1 MMYTHSIRIDKRKCV
16 GCTSC
21 IKTCPTEAIRVQQG
35 KAKVLS
41 DRCIDCGRCIVYCHH
56 HAVVSVT
63 TPLEALGEFKYNIC
77 IPSASFYAQFRALTS
92 PEDLFPSLYA
102 MGFDAIYEEAKAA
115 EIVAEATRHYLK
127 TSDAVFPLISTN
139 CPVIPRLITS
149 LYPNLIDNLSPFLP
163 TNEVAAR
170 IAKREFAEAVGVPM
184 SEIGAY
190 YISPCAAETTHVRHP
205 LGIEKSELDGVFASR
220 DVYAKVIS
228 LMGKV
233 NGQPSAVMFPSGA
246 FGIGAAVIGG
256 FSVAVGTER
265 YLAVDGVHS
274 IIQCLEEIENERLGD
289 LQLFEAMACSGGCVG
304 GPLNFENQFVAK
316 NRNRRI
322 AYSQPR
328 MELETDEHVDK
339 YINSDLIRFEK
350 PFEPH
355 DILKLSDDVLEAARM
370 TEKLEEINRTLP
382 GLDCGSCGSPTC
394 RTLAEDIVKGSAV
407 EMDCIFK
414 LRDKVR
420 QMAQDMVDLAGANKR
435 G

>member
-1 MMYTHSIRIDKRKCV
+1 MMYTHSVRIDKRKCV

-21 IKTCPTEAIRVQQG
+21 IKTCPTEAIRVQNG
-35 KAKVLS
+35 KARVLP

-77 IPSASFYAQFRALTS
+77 IPSASFYAQFRNVTA
-92 PEDLFPSLYA
+92 PDALFPALYA

-115 EIVAEATRHYLK
+115 EIVAEATRRYLK

-139 CPVIPRLITS
+139 CPVVPRLVAA

-170 IAKREFAEAVGVPM
+170 IAKREFAAAAGVPF
-184 SEIGAY
+184 EQVGAY
-190 YISPCAAETTHVRHP
+190 YISPCAAETTHVRSP

-220 DVYAKVIS
+220 DMYAKVIS

-233 NGQPSAVMFPSGA
+233 SDQPKAVMHPAGA
-246 FGIGAAVIGG
+246 FGIGAAAIGG
-256 FSVAVGTER
+256 FSVAVGTEH
-265 YLAVDGVHS
+265 YLAADGVYS
-274 IIQCLEEIENERLGD
+274 IIQCLEEIENERLRD
-289 LQLFEAMACSGGCVG
+289 LQLFEAMACSGGCIG

-328 MELETDEHVDK
+328 MDLETDEHVK
-339 YINSDLIRFEK
+339 SYINSELIRFEK
-350 PFEPH
+350 PFLPH
-355 DILKLSDDVLEAARM
+355 DILKLSDDVVEAARM
-370 TEKLEEINRTLP
+370 TEKLEAIARTLP

-420 QMAQDMVDLAGANKR
+420 QMAQEMVDLAGANKR

>member
-1 MMYTHSIRIDKRKCV
+1 MYTHSVRIDKRRCV

-21 IKTCPTEAIRVQQG
+21 IKTCPTEAIRVQEG
-35 KAKVLS
+35 KARILAE
-41 DRCIDCGRCIVYCHH
+41 RCIDCGRCIVYCRH
-56 HAVVSVT
+56 HAVVTVT
-63 TPLEALGEFKYNIC
+63 TPLEALGQFKYNIC
-77 IPSASFYAQFRALTS
+77 IPSASFYAQFRTLAS

-102 MGFDAIYEEAKAA
+102 LGFDAIYEEAKAA
-115 EIVAEATRHYLK
+115 EIIAEATRRYLK
-127 TSDAVFPLISTN
+127 TSDAVIPLISTN
-139 CPVIPRLITS
+139 CPVIPRLITT

-170 IAKREFAEAVGVPM
+170 IAKREFSQVTGVPVE
-184 SEIGAY
+184 EIGAY
-190 YISPCAAETTHVRHP
+190 YISPCAAETTHVRRP
-205 LGIEKSELDGVFASR
+205 LGLTKSELDGVFASR

-228 LMGKV
+228 LMGRV
-233 NGQPSAVMFPSGA
+233 DVPQNAAMFPSGA
-246 FGIGAAVIGG
+246 FGLGAAVIGG
-256 FSVAVGTER
+256 FSAAVGTEH

-274 IIQCLEEIENERLGD
+274 IIQCLEEIENERLHD
-289 LQLFEAMACSGGCVG
+289 LQLFEAMACNGGCVG

-328 MELETDEHVDK
+328 MELETDEHVNK
-339 YINSDLIRFEK
+339 YLNEDLIRYDL
-350 PFEPH
+350 PFEQH
-355 DILKLSDDVLEAARM
+355 DILKLSDDVVEAARM
-370 TEKLEEINRTLP
+370 TDKLETITRMLP

-420 QMAQDMVDLAGANKR
+420 QMAQDMVDLANANKR

>member
-1 MMYTHSIRIDKRKCV
+1 MYTHSVRIDRRKCV

-21 IKTCPTEAIRVQQG
+21 IKTCPTEAIRVQEG
-35 KAKVLS
+35 KAKILAE
-41 DRCIDCGRCIVYCHH
+41 RCIDCGRCIIYCHH

-63 TPLEALGEFKYNIC
+63 TPLAALGEFKYNIV
-77 IPSASFYAQFRALTS
+77 IPSTSLYSQFRNLPS
-92 PEDLFPSLYA
+92 PDEVYAGLYA

-115 EIVAEATRHYLK
+115 EIVAEAMNHYLR
-127 TSDAVFPLISTN
+127 TSDAIFPVISAN
-139 CPVIPRLITS
+139 CPVVPRLVTT
-149 LYPNLIDNLSPFLP
+149 LYPNLIDNLAPFLP

-170 IAKREFAEAVGVPM
+170 IAKQEFSQAVGVPQ

-190 YISPCAAETTHVRHP
+190 YISPCSAEMTHVRNP
-205 LGIEKSELDGVFASR
+205 LGMEKSEIDGIFSSR
-220 DVYAKVIS
+220 DIYARLIT
-228 LMGKV
+228 LMGGS
-233 NGQPSAVMFPSGA
+233 NNQPRSIAHRSGA
-246 FGIGAAVIGG
+246 LGLGTAVIGG
-256 FSVAVGTER
+256 LSAAIGMEH
-265 YLAVDGVHS
+265 YLAVDGVHA
-274 IIQCLEEIENERLGD
+274 IIQCLEEIESERLKD
-289 LQLFEAMACSGGCVG
+289 LQLFEAMACNGGCVG

-328 MELETDEHVDK
+328 LDLEQDEHIAK
-339 YINSDLIRFEK
+339 YVNSDLIRFDR
-350 PFEPH
+350 PFEPR
-355 DILKLSDDVLEAARM
+355 DILKLSDDVVEAMRM
-370 TEKLEEINRTLP
+370 TEKLEEINKTLP

-420 QMAQDMVDLAGANKR
+420 QMAQEMVDLASAQKR

>member
-1 MMYTHSIRIDKRKCV
+1 MYTHSVRIDQRRCV

-21 IKTCPTEAIRVQQG
+21 IKTCPTEAIRVQAG
-35 KAKVLS
+35 KAKVIA
-41 DRCIDCGRCIVYCHH
+41 DRCIDCGRCIIYCAH

-63 TPLEALGEFKYNIC
+63 TPLEALGNFKYNIC
-77 IPSASFYAQFRALTS
+77 IPSASFYAQFRTLTS
-92 PEDLFPSLYA
+92 PERLIPSLYA
-102 MGFDAIYEEAKAA
+102 MGFDAVYEEAKAA
-115 EIVAEATRHYLK
+115 EIVAEATRRYLR
-127 TSDAVFPLISTN
+127 TSDAVFPLITTN
-139 CPVIPRLITS
+139 CPVIPRLITT
-149 LYPNLIDNLSPFLP
+149 LYPNLIDNLSPFLS

-170 IAKREFAEAVGVPM
+170 IAKREYSEATGVPI
-184 SEIGAY
+184 EQIGAY
-190 YISPCAAETTHVRHP
+190 YISPCAAETTHVRNP
-205 LGIEKSELDGVFASR
+205 MGIEKSALDGIFSSR
-220 DVYAKVIS
+220 DIYAKVIS
-228 LMGKV
+228 HMGEVGKEP
-233 NGQPSAVMFPSGA
+233 NAVMFPSGA
-246 FGIGAAVIGG
+246 FGLGSAVVGG
-256 FSVAVGTER
+256 FSAAVGTEH

-274 IIQCLEEIENERLGD
+274 IIQCLEEIESERLGD

-328 MELETDEHVDK
+328 LELENDAHVMK
-339 YINSDLIRFEK
+339 YVGSDLIRFEK
-350 PFEPH
+350 PFKPH
-355 DILKLSDDVLEAARM
+355 NILKLSDDVIEAARM
-370 TEKLEEINRTLP
+370 TEKLEQITRSLP

-420 QMAQDMVDLAGANKR
+420 LMAQEMVDLASANKR

>member
-1 MMYTHSIRIDKRKCV
+1 MYTHSVRIDKRKCV

-21 IKTCPTEAIRVQQG
+21 IKTCPTEAIRVQEG
-35 KAKVLS
+35 KARILA

-56 HAVVSVT
+56 HAVVTVT
-63 TPLEALGEFKYNIC
+63 TPLGALGQFKYNIC
-77 IPSASFYAQFRALTS
+77 IPSASFYAQFRTVSS
-92 PEDLFPSLYA
+92 PEELFPALYA

-115 EIVAEATRHYLK
+115 EIIAEATRRYLK

-139 CPVIPRLITS
+139 CPVIPRLITT

-170 IAKREFAEAVGVPM
+170 IAKREFSEATGVPVE
-184 SEIGAY
+184 EIGAY
-190 YISPCAAETTHVRHP
+190 YISPCAAETTHVRNP
-205 LGIEKSELDGVFASR
+205 LGLEKSELNGVFASR
-220 DVYAKVIS
+220 DIYAKVIS
-228 LMGKV
+228 TMGKV
-233 NGQPSAVMFPSGA
+233 NVPQNAAMFPSGA
-246 FGIGAAVIGG
+246 FGLGAAVIGG
-256 FSVAVGTER
+256 FSAAVGTEH

-274 IIQCLEEIENERLGD
+274 IIQCLEEIENERLHD

-328 MELETDEHVDK
+328 VELETDEHIGK
-339 YINSDLIRFEK
+339 YINEDLIRYDL
-350 PFEPH
+350 PFERH
-355 DILKLSDDVLEAARM
+355 DILKLSDNVVEAARM
-370 TEKLEEINRTLP
+370 TERLDAITRTLP

-420 QMAQDMVDLAGANKR
+420 QMAQDMVDLASANKR

>member
-1 MMYTHSIRIDKRKCV
+1 MYTHSVRIDKRKCV

-35 KAKVLS
+35 KARVLA

-77 IPSASFYAQFRALTS
+77 IPSASFYAQFRMLTS
-92 PEDLFPSLYA
+92 PEELFPSLYG

-115 EIVAEATRHYLK
+115 EIVAEATRHYLR
-127 TSDAVFPLISTN
+127 TSDAIFPLITTN

-163 TNEVAAR
+163 PNEVAAR
-170 IAKREFAEAVGVPM
+170 IAKREFSEATGVPVN
-184 SEIGAY
+184 EIGAY
-190 YISPCAAETTHVRHP
+190 YISPCAAQTTHVRNP
-205 LGIEKSELDGVFASR
+205 LGVEKSELDGVFSSR
-220 DVYAKVIS
+220 DIYAKIIATIGNVTS
-228 LMGKV
+228 
-233 NGQPSAVMFPSGA
+233 QPNTVMFPASA
-246 FGIGAAVIGG
+246 FGIGSAVIGG
-256 FSVAVGTER
+256 FSSAVGTEH

-274 IIQCLEEIENERLGD
+274 IIQCLEEIESERLGD
-289 LQLFEAMACSGGCVG
+289 LQLFEAMACNGGCVG

-328 MELETDEHVDK
+328 EDLEADGHVEK
-339 YINSDLIRFEK
+339 YIRSNLIRYEK

-355 DILKLSDDVLEAARM
+355 DILKLSDDVIDAARM
-370 TEKLEEINRTLP
+370 TEKLEEITRSLP

-420 QMAQDMVDLAGANKR
+420 QMAQEMVDLASANKR

>member
-1 MMYTHSIRIDKRKCV
+1 MYTHSVRIDKRRCV

-21 IKTCPTEAIRVQQG
+21 IKTCPTEAIRVQAG
-35 KAKVLS
+35 KAKIIA

-77 IPSASFYAQFRALTS
+77 IPSASFYAQFRTVTS
-92 PEDLFPSLYA
+92 PEDLFPCLYA

-115 EIVAEATRHYLK
+115 EIVAEATRRYLK
-127 TSDAVFPLISTN
+127 TSDAVFPLISSN
-139 CPVIPRLITS
+139 CPVIPRLITT

-163 TNEVAAR
+163 TNEIAAR
-170 IAKREFAEAVGVPM
+170 IAKREFSQATGVPM
-184 SEIGAY
+184 DEIGAY
-190 YISPCAAETTHVRHP
+190 YISPCAAETTHVRNP

-220 DVYAKVIS
+220 DMYARVIA
-228 LMGKV
+228 LLGKV
-233 NGQPSAVMFPSGA
+233 SSQPNTVMHPSSA
-246 FGIGAAVIGG
+246 FGIGAATIGG
-256 FSVAVGTER
+256 FSAAVGTEH

-274 IIQCLEEIENERLGD
+274 IIQCLEEIENERLRD

-328 MELETDEHVDK
+328 AELENDEHINK
-339 YINSDLIRFEK
+339 YIHSDLIRFEK
-350 PFEPH
+350 PFLPH
-355 DILKLSDDVLEAARM
+355 DILKLSDDVVEAARM
-370 TEKLEEINRTLP
+370 TEKLEEINRSLP

-420 QMAQDMVDLAGANKR
+420 QMAQDMVDLASANKR